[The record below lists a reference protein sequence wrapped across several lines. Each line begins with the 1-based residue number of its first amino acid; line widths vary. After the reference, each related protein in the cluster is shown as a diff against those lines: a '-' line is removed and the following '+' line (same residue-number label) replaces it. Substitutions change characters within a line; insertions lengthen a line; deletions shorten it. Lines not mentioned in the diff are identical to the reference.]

1 LPHLETLR
9 ALGRL
14 AFAAAALALVA
25 GGGATAVRAQQSAP
39 ATVTY
44 GILNYTAAEWPLML
58 AQDQGFFKKEGIS
71 VSVVSLNSPPNV
83 INALASGAVNVAE
96 DGTDS
101 YIAAALHNLPIK
113 IVAPIFAVD
122 PYSLIV
128 APSITSIEQLKGK
141 TIMLGTKQ
149 DVTAITLAAMIKPAH
164 LTLDDFSI
172 VVAGSTPAR
181 YQALISG
188 NAQGSL
194 LLSPFDLLAESQ
206 GFHTLQSGQQVL
218 KNWLFTTLAV
228 NEGWASGN
236 RPAVIAMLRA
246 LREGA
251 RYGATHKQ
259 QAIASLIAYTRSS
272 PEIAEKTYERDYVQW
287 KVFRD
292 DLAVTPAQLH
302 EIAKQQIAF
311 GVIASEPPFT
321 TMVDTSY
328 AAAARR

>member
-1 LPHLETLR
+1 MPHFAMLR
-9 ALGRL
+9 ALGRP
-14 AFAAAALALVA
+14 AFVAAVLALVT
-25 GGGATAVRAQQSAP
+25 GGGAAVVRAQQTAP
-39 ATVTY
+39 ANVTY

-101 YIAAALHNLPIK
+101 YIAAVLHNLPIK

-122 PYSLIV
+122 PYSLVV
-128 APSITSIEQLKGK
+128 APAITSIEQLKGK

-172 VVAGSTPAR
+172 VVSGSTPAR
-181 YQALISG
+181 YQALVSG

-194 LLSPFDLLAESQ
+194 LLSPFDFLAESQ

-251 RYGATHKQ
+251 QYGASHKP
-259 QAIASLIAYTRSS
+259 QAIAALIAYTKTT
-272 PEIAEKTYERDYVQW
+272 PEIADKTYERDYVQW

-292 DLAVTPAQLH
+292 DLAVTPAQLD
-302 EIAKQQIAF
+302 EIAKQQTAF

>member
-1 LPHLETLR
+1 MPHLTTLR
-9 ALGRL
+9 ALGRA
-14 AFAAAALALVA
+14 AFAAAALALVTAASTA
-25 GGGATAVRAQQSAP
+25 GVRAQP
-39 ATVTY
+39 ALTNVTY

-101 YIAAALHNLPIK
+101 YIAAVLHNLPIK

-122 PYSLIV
+122 PYSLVV
-128 APSITSIEQLKGK
+128 APAITSIEQLKGK

-149 DVTAITLAAMIKPAH
+149 DVTAITFAAMIKSAH
-164 LTLDDFSI
+164 MTLDDFSI

-181 YQALISG
+181 YQALVTG

-194 LLSPFDLLAESQ
+194 LLSPFDFLAESQ

-228 NEGWASGN
+228 NETWGAGN

-259 QAIASLIAYTRSS
+259 QALASLIAYTKTT
-272 PEIAEKTYERDYVQW
+272 PDIAEKTYQRDYVEW